1 MYLRILPSIP
11 YHESLW
17 SCAHFAV
24 VNCLKHFRKRPV
36 FTTQCP
42 CWVQRFRN
50 APPSGYTDNA
60 AESLSTMGNGQ
71 SKADMDDSGDSKRV
85 HTGSGSGGKTALRA
99 KHWRASRKSAAMGS
113 LQHPLQ
119 GITRDYFGKQLCAG
133 NRVSRLR
140 KVDVCSRVLCHASWF
155 ENRTLLRKDHVVLL
169 RATMNTNTQVS

>member
-1 MYLRILPSIP
+1 MVPFWIFEFYRPFPTTNLCGL
-11 YHESLW
+11 L
-17 SCAHFAV
+17 
-24 VNCLKHFRKRPV
+24 HFRKRPV

-71 SKADMDDSGDSKRV
+71 SKADMDHSGDSKRV

-99 KHWRASRKSAAMGS
+99 KHWRASRKSAAMGDCNT
-113 LQHPLQ
+113 HCQ

-140 KVDVCSRVLCHASWF
+140 KVDMCSRVLCHASWF
-155 ENRTLLRKDHVVLL
+155 EAENRTLLRKDRGLVA
-169 RATMNTNTQVS
+169 RKQ